1 MHLAPNRLPR
11 ASSPALVLNKVDTAS
26 QGGVDSNKTNTNP
39 CMSESVG
46 LANSCTVQGKSVKNP
61 PVTYM
66 EDGHNVASDMRQRQ
80 RGASNIDPAEHRRT
94 GLRCFNIK
102 FALANER
109 HCTLCCF
116 ATLASSPIHRRPISF
131 ARRDSSPLV
140 SAHRANVA
148 LLFSL
153 CQGMPLSGESPGA
166 GSPSRSLARCA
177 HPVRRRAPRT

>member
-1 MHLAPNRLPR
+1 
-11 ASSPALVLNKVDTAS
+11 
-26 QGGVDSNKTNTNP
+26 
-39 CMSESVG
+39 MSESVG

-61 PVTYM
+61 TVTYM

-80 RGASNIDPAEHRRT
+80 RSASNIDPAEHRRT

-109 HCTLCCF
+109 HRTLCCF
-116 ATLASSPIHRRPISF
+116 APLASSPNTDDRSRSR
-131 ARRDSSPLV
+131 AVTALLRV

-153 CQGMPLSGESPGA
+153 RQGMPLSDESPGA